1 MAGACCAGSSRRLW
15 GSNRPRIRGDGCR
28 KVSGAFLSRWSVL
41 GGFGPLTGKHST
53 FPVAQNYSQAF
64 GYHFYFAPLLK
75 GQLDFSELNSGLA
88 GFLDIST
95 LLSNDADVHK
105 SGTGATLKMGAGT
118 AKVITKAAVA
128 SNVATLTFAAAHGI
142 SNAAVISVYGLP
154 APFAGLNGTHT
165 VTAVTTSSPYTLSFA
180 LTAANQAEATVA
192 SGKVL
197 GSFLS
202 LDGSDD
208 PIRLLGLT
216 NAAPSETEKEETIQT
231 YDDEQ
236 KSFET
241 SLATGKGFSFKL
253 EGVTDHR
260 DAAYQLMRIC
270 SKESVTEGLMVKYAR
285 IGPVGFNEATY
296 GYGRFTGF
304 DETPPA
310 GGIVKWSNTIKA
322 YGRYELDFT
331 T

>member
-1 MAGACCAGSSRRLW
+1 M
-15 GSNRPRIRGDGCR
+15 
-28 KVSGAFLSRWSVL
+28 
-41 GGFGPLTGKHST
+41 
-53 FPVAQNYSQAF
+53 AQNYSQAY
-64 GYHFYFAPLLK
+64 GYNFYFAPLLK
-75 GQLDFSELNSGLA
+75 GSINFSELGSGLS
-88 GFLDIST
+88 GFLDTST
-95 LLSNDADVHK
+95 LLGNSASIIK
-105 SGTGATLKMGAGT
+105 AGTGASLKIGAGT
-118 AKVITKAAVA
+118 AKVVTKAAIA
-128 SNVATLTFAAAHGI
+128 SNVVTLTFAAAHGI
-142 SNAAVISVYGLP
+142 SNGATITVAALP
-154 APFAGLNGTHT
+154 SPFAAANGVHT

-180 LTAANQAEATVA
+180 LTASNQSEVTVT

-202 LDGSDD
+202 LDGTDD

-216 NAAPSETEKEETIQT
+216 NASPSETEKEETIMT

-241 SLATGKGFSFKL
+241 SIATGKGFSFKL

-270 SKESVTEGLMVKYAR
+270 SKESVTEGLMIKYAR
-285 IGPVGFNEATY
+285 VGPVGFTEATY

-310 GGIVKWSNTIKA
+310 GSIVKWSSTIKA

-331 T
+331 S